1 MARRKAI
8 FSVSVGGADVTGN
21 LTDHV
26 TEITVTDAAG
36 QTADTASITLADDGG
51 RILMPSKGD
60 MIAISLGW
68 EGEGVR
74 LVFEGKI
81 EEVTST
87 GARGGGRMLAI
98 TAKSA
103 DTESKVKEHRE
114 KHYDDKTL
122 GDVMKDAG
130 GHAGVSMS
138 VHPSLAS
145 IKRDWWGMAGQS
157 FIAFGEKIAREVGGT
172 FKIRGKR
179 GTLVPRGEGIG
190 ANGSALPTVTGRWG
204 ANLISWSIAPERGR
218 PRFRKFVTR
227 YYDRK
232 EAKWKRE
239 EVDAA
244 EKVEPQSTDRYSEA
258 DADTSKKRAGSSK
271 KGGDREKG
279 GGSASIDGD
288 PSAQA
293 EAMFILTGARPGV
306 DGAYRIDSVE
316 HKYVRGGGYTTSLQ
330 LKQPSGD
337 AGKDSRGK

>member
-1 MARRKAI
+1 MRRKAI

-21 LTDHV
+21 LSAYV
-26 TEITVTDAAG
+26 TEITVNDASG

-60 MIAISLGW
+60 QIAISLGW

-87 GARGGGRMLAI
+87 GARGGGRMLSI

-130 GHAGVSMS
+130 QHAGVAMS

-145 IKRDWWGMAGQS
+145 IKRDYWGMAGQS
-157 FIAFGEKIAREVGGT
+157 FIAFGDKIAREVGGT

-190 ANGSALPTVTGRWG
+190 ANGSALPTITGRWG
-204 ANLISWSIAPERGR
+204 GNLISWSIAPARGR

-244 EKVEPQSTDRYSEA
+244 EQVEPQSTDRYSEA
-258 DADTSKKRAGSSK
+258 DAGTAKNRAKASK
-271 KGGDREKG
+271 KGGEREKG

-293 EAMFILTGARPGV
+293 EAMFVLIGARPGV
-306 DGAYRIDSVE
+306 DGSYRIDSVE

-337 AGKDSRGK
+337 SGKDSRGK